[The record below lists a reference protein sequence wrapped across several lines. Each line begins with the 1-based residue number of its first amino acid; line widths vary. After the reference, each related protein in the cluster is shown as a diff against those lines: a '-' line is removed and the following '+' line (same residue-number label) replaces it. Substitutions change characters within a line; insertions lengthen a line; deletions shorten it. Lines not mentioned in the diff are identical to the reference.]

1 MSDISIKFML
11 TIDTLKFGL
20 LMINI
25 LDQFYAQ
32 NKTFY
37 FILLM
42 SGIFEH
48 FYAQNSHTIAISDF

>member
-1 MSDISIKFML
+1 MSDISINFML
-11 TIDTLKFGL
+11 TIDTLKSGL

-25 LDQFYAQ
+25 FDQFYAQ